1 MIDLKTAKAIYLYP
15 GSTDMRL
22 GIFGLIRKVK
32 DPVRD
37 CAYVFCG
44 KNRMTLKILFYQGSS
59 IWLCQKRLFRGKFV
73 WPASG
78 EVANI
83 DDDMLKFLVFGA
95 DKINSIELEGK
106 DIQYTLF

>member
-1 MIDLKTAKAIYLYP
+1 
-15 GSTDMRL
+15 
-22 GIFGLIRKVK
+22 
-32 DPVRD
+32 
-37 CAYVFCG
+37 
-44 KNRMTLKILFYQGSS
+44 MTLKILFYQESS

-78 EVANI
+78 EVTNI
-83 DDDMLKFLVFGA
+83 DDDMLKFLVSGA